1 MKKLFML
8 FLFCCFP
15 LFVEARVDY
24 DITNYFIDATI
35 LEDGD
40 VSVKEL
46 IVLDGTFNGYI
57 RDIVYKNDKLKY
69 QESQDFSQSAIY
81 NASGF
86 KNISIYA
93 KKFSKEELSFD
104 TFNESFTKLTK
115 AYYEEDAMNGEFI
128 ESGIQNGKSYKM
140 YYKSDN
146 DVVGFL
152 IEYTLEDVVVLHE
165 DVAELYWTFLGSDF
179 DDPIYDLQIKVH
191 LPKEDSS
198 GLFRA
203 WAHGDLTGNIE
214 FLDKQTLLAT
224 VNKVA
229 ANTAID
235 IRTTFDASLMNESLV
250 SKKTNEVALDKIIDV
265 EEERAKDANLLREKN
280 ARNLLIANTLCI
292 IYIVVVL
299 LWWIY
304 VYIRY
309 DREYKSTF
317 NAKYNREFIEEYNVE
332 VVDYLMNQTITPNA
346 MSASILNLIY
356 KKNIEVHEIPS
367 KKKKEK
373 NYEFVL
379 KNRDKT
385 TDTEDVLLDFLFE
398 TVGKENKF
406 TTEKLKYY
414 AAGTKTYSNF
424 QKSYTNWQNCVRK
437 EGEKQNFFEKN
448 GLPIVSSIFLLLAAI
463 FIVFYVSYL
472 KIDTFLVLI
481 TMALSIVFLIY
492 SLMIRKR
499 TKKGNEDYVR
509 WKAFKNFLE
518 DFGRFDIKELPE
530 IALWEKYLVYA
541 TVFGLAD
548 KVEKAMNV
556 KIQEYPQGT
565 VGVYYPT
572 WVDFHIAHM
581 VSHSINNSFT
591 SNQTAITNSRIASSS
606 RSSGGGF
613 GGGFSSGGGF
623 GGGGGGGRGF

>member
-8 FLFCCFP
+8 FLFFCFP
-15 LFVEARVDY
+15 VFVEARVDY

-40 VSVKEL
+40 VFVKEL

-57 RDIVYKNDKLKY
+57 RDIVYKNDKLEY
-69 QESQDFSQSAIY
+69 QESIDFSQSAIY

-86 KNISIYA
+86 KNTSIYA
-93 KKFSKEELSFD
+93 KKFSDEELSFD
-104 TFNESFTKLTK
+104 TFNDSFTKLTK
-115 AYYEEDAMNGEFI
+115 AYYAEDAMNGEFI

-140 YYKSDN
+140 YYEADN
-146 DVVGFL
+146 EVVGFL
-152 IEYTLEDVVVLHE
+152 LEYTLEDVVVLHD

-179 DDPIYDLQIKVH
+179 EDPIYDLQIKVH
-191 LPKEDSS
+191 LPKEDPSDN
-198 GLFRA
+198 FRA

-214 FLDKQTLLAT
+214 FLDRQTLLAT
-224 VNKVA
+224 VSKVA

-235 IRTTFDASLMNESLV
+235 VRTTFDASLMNESLV
-250 SKKTNEVALDKIIDV
+250 SKKTNEVALDQIIEV
-265 EEERAKDANLLREKN
+265 EEARAKDANLLREKN
-280 ARNLLIANTLCI
+280 ARNLFMANILCI
-292 IYIVVVL
+292 VYIIIIL
-299 LWWIY
+299 IWWIY
-304 VYIRY
+304 VYFRY
-309 DREYKSTF
+309 DREYKSSF
-317 NAKYNREFIEEYNVE
+317 NLKYNREFIENYNVE
-332 VVDYLMNQTITPNA
+332 VVDYLMNQVITPNA

-356 KKNIEVHEIPS
+356 KKNIQVNELPT
-367 KKKKEK
+367 KNTKEK

-379 KNRDKT
+379 VNRDQT

-406 TTEKLKYY
+406 TTEELKKY
-414 AAGTKTYSNF
+414 AAGPKTYMNF
-424 QKSYTNWQNCVRK
+424 QKSFSNWQNCVRK
-437 EGEKQNFFEKN
+437 DGEKQNFFEKN
-448 GLPIVSSIFLLLAAI
+448 GLPIVSSIFLLLIAFFII
-463 FIVFYVSYL
+463 FFISYL
-472 KIDTFLVLI
+472 KVDTFLALI
-481 TMALSIVFLIY
+481 VMALSIVFLIY
-492 SLMIRKR
+492 SLLIRKR

-530 IALWEKYLVYA
+530 VALWEKYLVYA

-548 KVEKAMNV
+548 QVEKAMNV

-565 VGVYYPT
+565 VGAYYPT

-581 VSHSINNSFT
+581 VSHSINHSFT

>member
-8 FLFCCFP
+8 FLFFCFP
-15 LFVEARVDY
+15 VFVEARVDY

-40 VSVKEL
+40 VFVKEL

-57 RDIVYKNDKLKY
+57 RDIVYKNDKLEY
-69 QESQDFSQSAIY
+69 QESIDFSQSAIY

-86 KNISIYA
+86 KNTSIYA
-93 KKFSKEELSFD
+93 KKFSDEELSFD
-104 TFNESFTKLTK
+104 TFNDSFTKLTK
-115 AYYEEDAMNGEFI
+115 AYYAEDAMNGEFI

-140 YYKSDN
+140 YYEADN
-146 DVVGFL
+146 EVVGFL
-152 IEYTLEDVVVLHE
+152 LEYTLEDVVVLHD

-179 DDPIYDLQIKVH
+179 EDPIYDLQIKVH
-191 LPKEDSS
+191 LPKEDPSDN
-198 GLFRA
+198 FRA

-214 FLDKQTLLAT
+214 FLDRQTLLAT
-224 VNKVA
+224 VSKVA

-235 IRTTFDASLMNESLV
+235 VRTTFDASLMNESLV
-250 SKKTNEVALDKIIDV
+250 SKKTNEVALDQIIEV
-265 EEERAKDANLLREKN
+265 EEARAKDANLLREKN
-280 ARNLLIANTLCI
+280 ARNLFTANILCI
-292 IYIVVVL
+292 VYIIIIL
-299 LWWIY
+299 IWWIY
-304 VYIRY
+304 VYFRY
-309 DREYKSTF
+309 DREYKSSF
-317 NAKYNREFIEEYNVE
+317 NLKYNREFIENYNVE
-332 VVDYLMNQTITPNA
+332 VVDYLMNQVITPNA

-356 KKNIEVHEIPS
+356 KKNIQVNELPT
-367 KKKKEK
+367 KNTKEK

-379 KNRDKT
+379 VNRDQT

-406 TTEKLKYY
+406 TTVQLKLY
-414 AAGTKTYSNF
+414 AAGPKTYMNF
-424 QKSYTNWQNCVRK
+424 QKSFSNWQNCVRK
-437 EGEKQNFFEKN
+437 DGEKQNFFEKN
-448 GLPIVSSIFLLLAAI
+448 GLPIVSSIFLLLIAFFII
-463 FIVFYVSYL
+463 FFISYL
-472 KIDTFLVLI
+472 KVDTFLALI
-481 TMALSIVFLIY
+481 VMALSIVFLIY
-492 SLMIRKR
+492 SLLIRKR

-509 WKAFKNFLE
+509 WKEFKNFLE

-530 IALWEKYLVYA
+530 VALWEKYLVYA

-548 KVEKAMNV
+548 QVEKAMNV

-565 VGVYYPT
+565 VGAYYPT

-581 VSHSINNSFT
+581 VSHSINHSFT

>member
-8 FLFCCFP
+8 FLFFCFP
-15 LFVEARVDY
+15 VFVEARVDY

-40 VSVKEL
+40 VFVKEL

-57 RDIVYKNDKLKY
+57 RDIVYKNDKLEY
-69 QESQDFSQSAIY
+69 QESIDFSQSAIY

-86 KNISIYA
+86 KNTSIYA
-93 KKFSKEELSFD
+93 KKFSDEELSFD
-104 TFNESFTKLTK
+104 TFNDSFTKLTK
-115 AYYEEDAMNGEFI
+115 AYYAEDAMNGEFI
-128 ESGIQNGKSYKM
+128 ESGIENGKSYKM
-140 YYKSDN
+140 YYEADN
-146 DVVGFL
+146 EVVGFL
-152 IEYTLEDVVVLHE
+152 LEYTLEDVVVLHD

-179 DDPIYDLQIKVH
+179 EDPIYDLQIKVH
-191 LPKEDSS
+191 LPKEDPSDN
-198 GLFRA
+198 FRA

-214 FLDKQTLLAT
+214 FLDRQTLLAT

-235 IRTTFDASLMNESLV
+235 VRTTFDASLMNESLV
-250 SKKTNEVALDKIIDV
+250 SKKTNEVALDQIIEV
-265 EEERAKDANLLREKN
+265 EEARAKDANLLREKN
-280 ARNLLIANTLCI
+280 ARNLFTANILCI
-292 IYIVVVL
+292 VYIIIIL
-299 LWWIY
+299 IWWIY
-304 VYIRY
+304 VYFRY
-309 DREYKSTF
+309 DREYKSSF
-317 NAKYNREFIEEYNVE
+317 NVKYNREFIENYNVE

-356 KKNIEVHEIPS
+356 KKNIQVNELPTE
-367 KKKKEK
+367 KKKTK

-379 KNRDKT
+379 VNRDQT

-406 TTEKLKYY
+406 TTEELKKY
-414 AAGTKTYSNF
+414 AAGSNTYMNF
-424 QKSYTNWQNCVRK
+424 QKSFSNWQNCVRK
-437 EGEKQNFFEKN
+437 DGEKQNFFEKN
-448 GLPIVSSIFLLLAAI
+448 GLPIVSSIFLLLIAFFII
-463 FIVFYVSYL
+463 FFISYL
-472 KIDTFLVLI
+472 KVDTFLALI
-481 TMALSIVFLIY
+481 VMALSIVFLIY
-492 SLMIRKR
+492 SLLIRKR

-530 IALWEKYLVYA
+530 VALWEKYLVYA

-548 KVEKAMNV
+548 QVEKAMNV

-565 VGVYYPT
+565 VGAYYPT

-581 VSHSINNSFT
+581 VSHSINRSFT